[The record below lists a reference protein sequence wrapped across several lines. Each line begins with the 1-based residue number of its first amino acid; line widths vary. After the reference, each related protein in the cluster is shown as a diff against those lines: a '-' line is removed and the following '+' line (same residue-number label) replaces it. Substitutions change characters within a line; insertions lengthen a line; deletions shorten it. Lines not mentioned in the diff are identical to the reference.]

1 MTLNAHEQQS
11 HERNRRSSLEDPKPE
26 EYHAKSKNDSTDER
40 NEIKSK
46 TPFLVV
52 LFRAILF
59 LVSFTALHVSTR
71 AYAVIVRFLN
81 ERRRTTLYRYTS
93 FSKSN
98 NNNNNNNNNNA
109 ESIFRSDMNKRFLWT
124 IREVVLLSD
133 MKHTNN
139 EIVKENGD
147 EKKWNRLLRTT
158 KKLHAYFAVSLCE
171 IMLNALGHS
180 EIVVEGETTAV
191 SRAYCTPLVVVSNAP
206 RISELIFFVKHL
218 RSIPL
223 FITAS
228 TPTLIM
234 SEKTT
239 LEANIIEAIGTEKIF
254 LGKTCAHRMLFIRR
268 MKKLLSFISGRLPT
282 IYFPEVSRHENLTHV
297 VEFDEDLFAQG
308 QKVQPV
314 TVHFLN
320 TRDKRSAPLWYSFV
334 LTKLL
339 PKRIES
345 LTELFLSENPLKV
358 TFLPPMEPSTEGNE
372 NLKAF
377 SERVALRC
385 AEALDVPLVNSQEIR
400 RSTRTDGYI
409 NTPFAS

>member
-11 HERNRRSSLEDPKPE
+11 HERNRRSSLE
-26 EYHAKSKNDSTDER
+26 EYHAKSKNNSTDER

-52 LFRAILF
+52 LFRF

-98 NNNNNNNNNNA
+98 NNNNNNNNA

-124 IREVVLLSD
+124 IREVVLLSHVE
-133 MKHTNN
+133 HTNN
-139 EIVKENGD
+139 EIVKENHLHGD
-147 EKKWNRLLRTT
+147 EKKWNRLLRTA

-171 IMLNALGHS
+171 FMLNALGHS
-180 EIVVEGETTAV
+180 EIVVEGETTAA
-191 SRAYCTPLVVVSNAP
+191 SRSYCTPLVVVSNAP
-206 RISELIFFVKHL
+206 RVSELLFFVKHL

-254 LGKTCAHRMLFIRR
+254 LGKTCAHRMVFIRR

-282 IYFPEVSRHENLTHV
+282 IYFPEVLRHENLTHV

-314 TVHFLN
+314 TVNFLN
-320 TRDKRSAPLWYSFV
+320 TRDKRSAPLWHSFV

-345 LTELFLSENPLKV
+345 LTELFLSETPLKV
-358 TFLPPMEPSTEGNE
+358 TFLPSMEPSTEENE

-377 SERVALRC
+377 AERVRAVC
-385 AEALDVPLVNSQEIR
+385 AEALAVPKVDTATILNGCNVN
-400 RSTRTDGYI
+400 
-409 NTPFAS
+409 A

>member
-1 MTLNAHEQQS
+1 MTLSAYERQS
-11 HERNRRSSLEDPKPE
+11 QERNRRSSLE
-26 EYHAKSKNDSTDER
+26 EYHAKSKNNSTDER

-46 TPFLVV
+46 TPFLV

-59 LVSFTALHVSTR
+59 LVSLTALHVSTR

-93 FSKSN
+93 FSKSKN
-98 NNNNNNNNNNA
+98 NNNNNNNNF

-124 IREVVLLSD
+124 TREVVLLSD
-133 MKHTNN
+133 VKHTNN
-139 EIVKENGD
+139 EIVKEDHLHGD
-147 EKKWNRLLRTT
+147 EKKWNRLLRTA

-180 EIVVEGETTAV
+180 EIIVEGETTAV
-191 SRAYCTPLVVVSNAP
+191 SRSYCTPLVVVSNAP
-206 RISELIFFVKHL
+206 RVSELIFFVKHL

-223 FITAS
+223 FIAAS

-314 TVHFLN
+314 VVHFLSSQ
-320 TRDKRSAPLWYSFV
+320 DKRSAPLWYSFV

-339 PKRIES
+339 PKRLES
-345 LTELFLSENPLKV
+345 LTELFLFANPLKV
-358 TFLPPMEPSTEGNE
+358 TFLPPMQPSMDENE
-372 NLKAF
+372 NLKVFA
-377 SERVALRC
+377 ERVRTVC
-385 AEALDVPLVNSQEIR
+385 AEALDVPKVDTAAILKSK
-400 RSTRTDGYI
+400 RSDS
-409 NTPFAS
+409 N

>member
-1 MTLNAHEQQS
+1 MTLNAYEQQS
-11 HERNRRSSLEDPKPE
+11 QERNRRSSLE
-26 EYHAKSKNDSTDER
+26 EYHAKSKNKSTDEK

-52 LFRAILF
+52 LFRAIVF

-98 NNNNNNNNNNA
+98 NNNNNNNF

-124 IREVVLLSD
+124 TREVVLLSD

-139 EIVKENGD
+139 EIVKENHLHGD
-147 EKKWNRLLRTT
+147 EKKWNRLLRTA

-191 SRAYCTPLVVVSNAP
+191 SRSYCTPLVVVSNAP
-206 RISELIFFVKHL
+206 RVSELIFFVKHL

-228 TPTLIM
+228 MPTLSM

-254 LGKTCAHRMLFIRR
+254 LGKTCAHRMLFVRR

-282 IYFPEVSRHENLTHV
+282 IHFPEVSRHENLTHV

-314 TVHFLN
+314 TVHFLRS
-320 TRDKRSAPLWYSFV
+320 RDKRNAPLWISFV

-339 PKRIES
+339 PKRLES
-345 LTELFLSENPLKV
+345 LTKLFLFANPLKV
-358 TFLPPMEPSTEGNE
+358 TFLPPMQPNMDENE

-377 SERVALRC
+377 AERVRTVC
-385 AEALDVPLVNSQEIR
+385 AESLDVPKVDTAAILNSK
-400 RSTRTDGYI
+400 RSDS
-409 NTPFAS
+409 NMQ

>member
-81 ERRRTTLYRYTS
+81 ERRRTTLYKYTY
-93 FSKSN
+93 FSKS
-98 NNNNNNNNNNA
+98 NNNNNNNNA
-109 ESIFRSDMNKRFLWT
+109 ESIFRSEMNKRFLWT
-124 IREVVLLSD
+124 IREESHV
-133 MKHTNN
+133 KHTNN
-139 EIVKENGD
+139 EIVKENHLHGD
-147 EKKWNRLLRTT
+147 EKKWNRLLRTA

-171 IMLNALGHS
+171 FMLNALGHS
-180 EIVVEGETTAV
+180 EIVVEGETTAA
-191 SRAYCTPLVVVSNAP
+191 SRSYCTPLVVVSNAP
-206 RISELIFFVKHL
+206 RVSELLFFVKHL

-239 LEANIIEAIGTEKIF
+239 LEANIIKAIGTEKIF

-358 TFLPPMEPSTEGNE
+358 TFLPPMEPSTEENE

-377 SERVALRC
+377 AERVRAVC
-385 AEALDVPLVNSQEIR
+385 AEALAVPKVDTAAILKSK
-400 RSTRTDGYI
+400 
-409 NTPFAS
+409 

>member
-11 HERNRRSSLEDPKPE
+11 HERNRRSSLE
-26 EYHAKSKNDSTDER
+26 EYHAKSKNNSTDER

-52 LFRAILF
+52 FFRAILF

-81 ERRRTTLYRYTS
+81 ERRRTTLYKYTY
-93 FSKSN
+93 FSKS
-98 NNNNNNNNNNA
+98 NNNNNNNNA

-124 IREVVLLSD
+124 IRE
-133 MKHTNN
+133 HTNN
-139 EIVKENGD
+139 EIVKENHLHGD
-147 EKKWNRLLRTT
+147 EKKWNRLLRTA

-171 IMLNALGHS
+171 FMLNALGHS
-180 EIVVEGETTAV
+180 EIVVEGETTAA
-191 SRAYCTPLVVVSNAP
+191 SRSYCTPLVVVSNAP
-206 RISELIFFVKHL
+206 RVSELLFFVKHL

-282 IYFPEVSRHENLTHV
+282 IYFPEVLRHENLTHV

-314 TVHFLN
+314 TVNFLN
-320 TRDKRSAPLWYSFV
+320 TRDKRSAPLWHSFV

-345 LTELFLSENPLKV
+345 LTELFLSETPLKV
-358 TFLPPMEPSTEGNE
+358 TFLPSMEPSTEENE

-377 SERVALRC
+377 AERVRAVC
-385 AEALDVPLVNSQEIR
+385 AEALAVPKVDTATILNGCNVN
-400 RSTRTDGYI
+400 
-409 NTPFAS
+409 A